1 MRKKLLALTLT
12 LGLFIGAVQPVTAYA
27 ADDEKTTQAI
37 AAAEEKTFNTDYSV
51 TWSDEVQEC
60 WSKITLNEQGF
71 IKVDMSK
78 PENKTLGDIDLNLN
92 IYDENEKCI
101 YYYRDERNLID
112 ATVNVGLGEG
122 TYYIEFS
129 PQYGSYVKGKTT
141 NYKFTFT
148 PDKYCE
154 IEKNNTRDTATDMKT
169 DHAYT
174 GIMGSNA
181 GSFSKNK
188 DDADVYVITLKKG
201 QLYKYV
207 FNKEKGTTIAKLY
220 GTKVSFG
227 TLWTS
232 YAKENFCVSPDDV
245 FIAPYSGVYYAYVY
259 NYSGDQYQYK
269 ISVNN
274 VTPKKPTLNSIKAG
288 NKIATVNWTKTKGMG
303 YQVQYSLNKNFKNAK
318 AIDVSSTKTS
328 AKIKKLSS
336 NKKYYVRVRSYTKYN
351 SEKAKDNYKY
361 SSWSNVKTVKVK

>member
-12 LGLFIGAVQPVTAYA
+12 LGLFIGVVQPVTAYA

-92 IYDENEKCI
+92 IYDENE
-101 YYYRDERNLID
+101 
-112 ATVNVGLGEG
+112 
-122 TYYIEFS
+122 EFS
-129 PQYGSYVKGKTT
+129 PQYDYVKGKTT

-188 DDADVYVITLKKG
+188 DDADVYAITLKKG

-259 NYSGDQYQYK
+259 NYLGDQYQYK

-303 YQVQYSLNKNFKNAK
+303 YQVQYSLNKDFKNAK
-318 AIDVSSTKTS
+318 AIDVSSTKTT

>member
-101 YYYRDERNLID
+101 YFYRDERNLID
-112 ATVNVGLGEG
+112 ATVNVGLGKG

-129 PQYGSYVKGKTT
+129 PQYDYVKGKTT

-154 IEKNNTRDTATDMKT
+154 IEKYKRYCHRHENRSCIYRNNGK
-169 DHAYT
+169 
-174 GIMGSNA
+174 
-181 GSFSKNK
+181 
-188 DDADVYVITLKKG
+188 
-201 QLYKYV
+201 
-207 FNKEKGTTIAKLY
+207 
-220 GTKVSFG
+220 
-227 TLWTS
+227 
-232 YAKENFCVSPDDV
+232 
-245 FIAPYSGVYYAYVY
+245 
-259 NYSGDQYQYK
+259 
-269 ISVNN
+269 
-274 VTPKKPTLNSIKAG
+274 
-288 NKIATVNWTKTKGMG
+288 
-303 YQVQYSLNKNFKNAK
+303 
-318 AIDVSSTKTS
+318 
-328 AKIKKLSS
+328 
-336 NKKYYVRVRSYTKYN
+336 
-351 SEKAKDNYKY
+351 
-361 SSWSNVKTVKVK
+361 